1 MIQYKQFLYWQRLV
15 SNEHYAAAEVTERRV
30 DLNERRDNL
39 SSSSKDRRDKLESS
53 YSYQL
58 FERDCDESMVWIS
71 EKLKIANDEN
81 YKDPTNLQGILYYEI
96 LYSVYDCLV
105 MSIWYK
111 LRMVCVYCCVFDEK
125 RRTFVFFWLDALHEL
140 LVAFKIDY

>member
-1 MIQYKQFLYWQRLV
+1 M
-15 SNEHYAAAEVTERRV
+15 TERRV

-81 YKDPTNLQGILYYEI
+81 YKDPTNLQGILYYDILYYGILYYGI
-96 LYSVYDCLV
+96 LYSIYDCLV
-105 MSIWYK
+105 MSI
-111 LRMVCVYCCVFDEK
+111 
-125 RRTFVFFWLDALHEL
+125 
-140 LVAFKIDY
+140 